1 MLEVRLETPKRLR
14 EDPEALARWERSAAI
29 VMTRAV
35 ASQVR
40 HRVEDLGQPADPY
53 RGPDDS
59 FKGVLVSPRYPGVS
73 GRKASRS
80 GAVAFA
86 THAAMYSALGA
97 KSGAFSP
104 SGGMWDGLSVRR
116 PKLTQGQASF
126 RGRSEG
132 QDPAFFTY
140 ASGKKKARGRK
151 VSNALKAWSVLQST
165 GINLLAITEA
175 EFAAIESA
183 VVAEVAQR
191 GVAALGFAAQVKLR
205 GISSDELYRR
215 LREAFASSR

>member
-1 MLEVRLETPKRLR
+1 MLEVRVEAPKRLR
-14 EDPEALARWERSAAI
+14 DDPEALRRWESGAAL

-35 ASQVR
+35 AAQVR
-40 HRVEDLGQPADPY
+40 HRVQDLGQPADPY

-73 GRKASRS
+73 GQPTRS
-80 GAVAFA
+80 GAIAFA

-97 KSGAFSP
+97 RSGSFAP
-104 SGGMWDGLSVRR
+104 SGGMWDGLSARSKSVTR
-116 PKLTQGQASF
+116 GQASF

-132 QDPAFFTY
+132 QDPAFFAY
-140 ASGKKKARGRK
+140 ASGKVKARGRK
-151 VSNALKAWSVLQST
+151 VTNALKAASVLSST
-165 GINLLAITEA
+165 GINLLAITDD
-175 EFAAIESA
+175 EFRAIESA
-183 VVAEVAQR
+183 VVAEIAQR

-215 LREAFASSR
+215 LREAFVSAR